1 MQGAKLIIKNAPP
14 MTEYEAEVIA
24 AWLRKQAEKIES
36 AAFLSEPNYYEYTTT
51 IVLNSEIAD

>member
-1 MQGAKLIIKNAPP
+1 MQGAKLIIKNAPQ
-14 MTEYEAEVIA
+14 MTEYDAEVIA

-36 AAFLSEPNYYEYTTT
+36 TAFLSEPNYEYTTT